1 MNIILTHIKITI
13 SILKQLR
20 MEVKFFDKIEHN
32 WNQFLTI
39 LPEVLLSLLIL
50 FIFYIIGR
58 NTSKL
63 MRKRL
68 YVRTNDGLLSGFFAK
83 ISKWIVFI
91 IGLIIAMDI
100 LGLASL
106 ASGIITGAGISAVIL
121 GFAFK
126 NIGENFLSGL
136 LLAFNRPFNIGDL
149 IVTSGFTGTIT
160 SMDFRT
166 TNIKTEEG
174 KDVYIPN
181 SHILNNPLTNI
192 SREGLRR
199 FDFAIQLDYNNDIV
213 LAKKLISLAVSEIA
227 EVLKKPSPIIVV
239 DQLTATVSIKV
250 YYWIDALKAE
260 RAILE
265 IKGEVIEGSKR
276 HLAEGGIVISDLTQ
290 IKITNE
296 TLPLKIQS

>member
-1 MNIILTHIKITI
+1 MEVNFLDVLEKYWIHFLNILPGILISIIILA
-13 SILKQLR
+13 L
-20 MEVKFFDKIEHN
+20 FF
-32 WNQFLTI
+32 
-39 LPEVLLSLLIL
+39 
-50 FIFYIIGR
+50 FIASKS
-58 NTSKL
+58 SKL
-63 MRKRL
+63 IKTRI
-68 YVRTNDGLLSGFFAK
+68 YVRTNDGLLSAFIGK
-83 ISKWIVFI
+83 ISKWILIIIGFI
-91 IGLIIAMDI
+91 ISMEI
-100 LGLASL
+100 LGLATL
-106 ASGIITGAGISAVIL
+106 AGGIITGAGISAVIL

-166 TNIKTEEG
+166 TNIRTEEG

-181 SHILNNPLTNI
+181 SLILNNPLTNI
-192 SREGLRR
+192 TREGLRR
-199 FDFAIQLDYNNDIV
+199 FDFAIQLDYSTDIV
-213 LAKKLISLAVSEIA
+213 KAKNLISAAVNEVS

-239 DQLTATVSIKV
+239 DQLTSTVSIKV

-265 IKGEVIEGSKR
+265 IKGEVIERSKS

-296 TLPLKIQS
+296 TVPLKMYS

>member
-1 MNIILTHIKITI
+1 
-13 SILKQLR
+13 
-20 MEVKFFDKIEHN
+20 MEVKFIDKFENH
-32 WNQFLTI
+32 WNNFLNI
-39 LPEVLLSLLIL
+39 LPEILLSILIL
-50 FIFYIIGR
+50 IVFYIIGR
-58 NTSKL
+58 NISRLLKA
-63 MRKRL
+63 RL
-68 YVRTNDGLLSGFFAK
+68 YLRTKDALLSGFLGK
-83 ISKWIVFI
+83 ILKWTVFI

-136 LLAFNRPFNIGDL
+136 LLAFNRPFKIGDL
-149 IVTSGFTGTIT
+149 IITSGFTGTIT

-166 TNIKTEEG
+166 TNIRTEEG

-181 SHILNNPLTNI
+181 SLILNNPLTNI
-192 SREGLRR
+192 TREGLRR
-199 FDFAIQLDYNNDIV
+199 FDFSIQLDYNNDIFH
-213 LAKKLISLAVSEIA
+213 AKEMISKAVGEVA
-227 EVLKKPSPIIVV
+227 EVLKNPAPIIVV
-239 DQLTATVSIKV
+239 DQLTSTVSVKV

-265 IKGEVIEGSKR
+265 IKGEVIERSKR

-290 IKITNE
+290 IRITNE
-296 TLPLKIQS
+296 AIPLKMHS